1 MLDGLAETLIVYGK
15 IGGQG
20 KYTYDNGGRGWSC
33 EMSEKNIW
41 VPLVH
46 FHIPLH
52 LVI

>member
-20 KYTYDNGGRGWSC
+20 KYIHDNGDRGLRC
-33 EMSEKNIW
+33 EMSEKNAIST
-41 VPLVH
+41 
-46 FHIPLH
+46 FQIPLH